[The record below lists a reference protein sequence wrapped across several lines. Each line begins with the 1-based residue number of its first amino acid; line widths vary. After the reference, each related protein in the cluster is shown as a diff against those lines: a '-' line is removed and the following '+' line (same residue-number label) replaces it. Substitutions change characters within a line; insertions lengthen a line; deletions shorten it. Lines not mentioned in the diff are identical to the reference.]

1 MKHLIRLAA
10 TAVAAC
16 CAVAVGL
23 ALTAGPAAA
32 DPSAPAAAGGLAA
45 AKKVVPA
52 RIDGRLAALRAFDVA
67 IGAAKRLSS
76 GHRSTLTGLVA
87 SDRSGL
93 AALRTKVAG
102 ETTAAAVK
110 ADDQS
115 MVNDYRIYL
124 LVEPKVRLTIAADL
138 ETAAVAELRE
148 TADKLAAAIA
158 AAKQNGKDTT
168 KAEADLADM
177 RSQTDAADHAIAGNA
192 DALLAL

>member
-1 MKHLIRLAA
+1 MSCAGAGAA
-10 TAVAAC
+10 AGPLGGAVAAGR
-16 CAVAVGL
+16 APA
-23 ALTAGPAAA
+23 AGPAAA
-32 DPSAPAAAGGLAA
+32 DPSAPAAAGGLDA
-45 AKKVVPA
+45 AKKVVTA

-124 LVEPKVRLTIAADL
+124 LVEPK
-138 ETAAVAELRE
+138 
-148 TADKLAAAIA
+148 
-158 AAKQNGKDTT
+158 
-168 KAEADLADM
+168 
-177 RSQTDAADHAIAGNA
+177 
-192 DALLAL
+192 